1 MALVLELETSL
12 NIGAWGLGFPSG
24 FAAELTGVK
33 VVLRYDEVTPQAQRL
48 ADDCDRHSGHSVRLL
63 FCATAGLRR
72 DGARRHRSDLWP
84 QADSTRN

>member
-12 NIGAWGLGFPSG
+12 DIGAWGLGFPYG

-48 ADDCDRHSGHSVRLL
+48 ADDCDRHSGHSIRLL
-63 FCATAGLRR
+63 FCATRR
-72 DGARRHRSDLWP
+72 ITARWGEATSVRFMAAS
-84 QADSTRN
+84 